1 MQVTRNVVFMVRELN
16 VPPRDEI
23 FIFAFRDAAVR
34 FCSRNLVK
42 KEKWQDFYEIIPK
55 TVRVR

>member
-1 MQVTRNVVFMVRELN
+1 MFMVRELN